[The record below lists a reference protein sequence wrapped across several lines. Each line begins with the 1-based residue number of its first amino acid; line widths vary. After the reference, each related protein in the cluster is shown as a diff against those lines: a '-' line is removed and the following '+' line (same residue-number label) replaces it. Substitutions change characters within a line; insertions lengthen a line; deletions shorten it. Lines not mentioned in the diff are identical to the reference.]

1 MVDAREAS
9 CIAGLFTDDLRAAM
23 GAGIEEAAHHTGRV
37 PGEHEVPAGNPARN
51 KVTRLI
57 YFGQVAYIQPG
68 AVENALFFRG
78 EDLRIAIGASMHLEL
93 MPIIIGMDYRAR
105 IHIPG
110 PPYKTSSQFALT
122 VTASDKDRKS
132 TRLNHRP

>member
-1 MVDAREAS
+1 
-9 CIAGLFTDDLRAAM
+9 M
-23 GAGIEEAAHHTGRV
+23 GACIEEAAHHPGGV

-78 EDLRIAIGASMHLEL
+78 EDLRIDIGASMHLEL

-105 IHIPG
+105 TLGRASCRVRVG
-110 PPYKTSSQFALT
+110 PY
-122 VTASDKDRKS
+122 V
-132 TRLNHRP
+132 

>member
-1 MVDAREAS
+1 MRISDWSSDVCS
-9 CIAGLFTDDLRAAM
+9 SDL
-23 GAGIEEAAHHTGRV
+23 
-37 PGEHEVPAGNPARN
+37 VPAGNPARN

-68 AVENALFFRG
+68 AVDNALFFRG
-78 EDLRIAIGASMHLEL
+78 EDLRIDIGASMHLEL

-122 VTASDKDRKS
+122 VNASDNAGHQPIGRA
-132 TRLNHRP
+132 HVVIHVP

>member
-1 MVDAREAS
+1 MRISDWSSDVCSSDLDQLACVVELPCMVDAREAS

-23 GAGIEEAAHHTGRV
+23 GAGIEEAAHHPGGV
-37 PGEHEVPAGNPARN
+37 PGEHEVLAGNPARN

-78 EDLRIAIGASMHLEL
+78 EDLRIDIGASMHLETEEHTSELQSL
-93 MPIIIGMDYRAR
+93 MR
-105 IHIPG
+105 
-110 PPYKTSSQFALT
+110 TSYA
-122 VTASDKDRKS
+122 
-132 TRLNHRP
+132 